1 MMNSMKKRLIAI
13 LAVTCC
19 ILLGGC
25 GSDSKEQGMNIFYLN
40 ADKNTLLQ
48 EQYPNMTIEET
59 LDKLG
64 MHGVLNDT
72 VEIEKFKL
80 NNVTLNIFFTES
92 YRKLSKSE
100 EVLTRAAIVQT
111 MTQIEQIDFVTFHVN
126 GEPLKDKDGYEIGM
140 MAAGDF
146 VQSTSS
152 SVDSYQL
159 TDLTLYYA
167 DKDGMALQK
176 KTINNVRYNANTSME
191 RLIIEQLMKETKSEE
206 LQPTIPTSTALLG
219 VSVKESVCYVNF
231 DSKFVTESYDLNP
244 EVAIYSV
251 VNSLIANSS
260 VTQVQILVDGES
272 NELYKNTVDLSR
284 PFLWNSTLI
293 KGEVE

>member
-25 GSDSKEQGMNIFYLN
+25 GSDSKEQGMNVFYLN

-260 VTQVQILVDGES
+260 VTQVQILIDGES